1 MSLMPPIPNSAKAA
15 RTDTISQLQICFVN
29 LLQSQNIS
37 SGSHS
42 PVSLFCP
49 AFFNMVSLI
58 FQNILRT
65 GHRDPGSLFP
75 NLRSTDTSLEHRTQ
89 LPHLPYGTAPFP
101 DISCFPDNTLPGPL
115 SPALVSSV
123 SYPVHFVFLPV
134 KFFLVHKWPPSL
146 LQFFESF

>member
-1 MSLMPPIPNSAKAA
+1 
-15 RTDTISQLQICFVN
+15 
-29 LLQSQNIS
+29 
-37 SGSHS
+37 
-42 PVSLFCP
+42 
-49 AFFNMVSLI
+49 MVSLI
-58 FQNILRT
+58 FQNSLRT

-75 NLRSTDTSLEHRTQ
+75 NLRSTDKSLEHRTQ

-101 DISCFPDNTLPGPL
+101 DISCFPDNTLPGLL

-146 LQFFESF
+146 LQFLRILLMPQKAQTALLCVPQPSDTFLIQVWINIKSSDMPPSAV